1 MEHVQ
6 AELRKQLGRAMTLEA
21 ARIAVAK
28 QTAILKSFKTGFKR
42 DLVKLIG

>member
-6 AELRKQLGRAMTLEA
+6 AELRKQLGRAMTLEG
-21 ARIAVAK
+21 ARTAVGK
-28 QTAILKSFKTGFKR
+28 QTATLRSFKTGFKR